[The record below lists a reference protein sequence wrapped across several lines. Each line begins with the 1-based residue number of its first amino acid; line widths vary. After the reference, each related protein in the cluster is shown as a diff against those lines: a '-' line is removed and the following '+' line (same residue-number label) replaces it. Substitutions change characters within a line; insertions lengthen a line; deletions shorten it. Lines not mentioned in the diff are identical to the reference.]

1 MGAMSGPMFQPRGT
15 RAKRHLVLPQVRV
28 DEQEMEAV
36 RWLLR
41 RESAKF
47 GKELSIADLLRL
59 AVDHL
64 YQAEQAAA
72 AAEQLPAKP
81 APAP

>member
-1 MGAMSGPMFQPRGT
+1 
-15 RAKRHLVLPQVRV
+15 
-28 DEQEMEAV
+28 MEAV

-59 AVDHL
+59 AVAHL
-64 YQAEQAAA
+64 YQAEQAAV
-72 AAEQLPAKP
+72 AAEQSPAKP